1 MLRWWKAAPGPW
13 RQAEQPCLALL
24 PLRAHKSSD
33 GRSWDG
39 TSWDGRSW
47 DGTSWDGTSWDGR
60 SAAHAWDDRSAA
72 HTSWDGTSAA
82 HTSWDGTSAAHAWD
96 GRSAAHAWDGT
107 SWDDK
112 SEERTSPVHTCRRRE
127 PPSRRGPYLG
137 PPPDFQR
144 PTGRYP
150 APREI
155 PRCHKHTCV
164 SFEKPPA
171 YRYRSVK
178 GFALVP
184 SLFYRSATLT
194 AFGRGDL
201 FANSAATIHRTPCC
215 PVEAL
220 RPESCGGKCTA

>member
-1 MLRWWKAAPGPW
+1 MLRWWKVAPGPW
-13 RQAEQPCLALL
+13 RQAEQPCLGLL

-33 GRSWDG
+33 GTSWDGTSSGGTSWGG
-39 TSWDGRSW
+39 TSWDGRSAAC
-47 DGTSWDGTSWDGR
+47 TSSDGTSWDGR
-60 SAAHAWDDRSAA
+60 SAAYR
-72 HTSWDGTSAA
+72 SAA

-112 SEERTSPVHTCRRRE
+112 SEERTSPVHKCRRRE
-127 PPSRRGPYLG
+127 PPSRRGPCLG

-155 PRCHKHTCV
+155 PRCHKHTCG

-171 YRYRSVK
+171 NRYRSVK

-194 AFGRGDL
+194 ASGRGDL
-201 FANSAATIHRTPCC
+201 FANSATTIHRTPCC

-220 RPESCGGKCTA
+220 RPESCGDKCTA